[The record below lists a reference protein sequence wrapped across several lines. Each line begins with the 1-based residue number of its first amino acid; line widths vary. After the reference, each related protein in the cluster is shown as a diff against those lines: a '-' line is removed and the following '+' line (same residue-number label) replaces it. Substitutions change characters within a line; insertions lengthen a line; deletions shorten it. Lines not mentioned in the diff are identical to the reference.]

1 MAILLPS
8 QFYNLAAGVGKSF
21 FENLRGGNN
30 ATITVNNTGANPV
43 DLVVTRVN
51 APVITYTIPAGNSL
65 TLEVALLLVAAL
77 QATPAGAV
85 TGTIQIATADF

>member
-1 MAILLPS
+1 MAILLPQ
-8 QFYNLAAGVGKSF
+8 QFYSLAAGVGKSF
-21 FENLRGGNN
+21 FENLKGGNN

-51 APVITYTIPAGNSL
+51 APVITYVIPAANSL

>member
-1 MAILLPS
+1 MAILLPQ
-8 QFYNLAAGVGKSF
+8 QFYSLASGVGKSF
-21 FENLRGGNN
+21 FENLKGGNN

-51 APVITYTIPAGNSL
+51 APVITYVIPAANSL

>member
-1 MAILLPS
+1 
-8 QFYNLAAGVGKSF
+8 VGKSF
-21 FENLRGGNN
+21 FENLKGGNN

-51 APVITYTIPAGNSL
+51 APVITYVIPAANSL

>member
-21 FENLRGGNN
+21 FENLRGGSN

-51 APVITYTIPAGNSL
+51 APVITYVIPAGNSL

-77 QATPAGAV
+77 QATPVGAV